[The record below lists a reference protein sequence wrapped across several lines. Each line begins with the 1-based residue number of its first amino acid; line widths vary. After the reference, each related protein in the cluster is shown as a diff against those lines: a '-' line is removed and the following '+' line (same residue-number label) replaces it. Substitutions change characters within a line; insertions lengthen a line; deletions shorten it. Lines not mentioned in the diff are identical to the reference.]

1 MSLRTHAVLPSVSRG
16 YPPPLGRLPTR
27 YSPVRCS
34 CTPEG
39 ALPLNLHVLGTPP
52 AFILSQDQ
60 TLQLKMSNVT
70 SKTRRSIQR
79 EFSLL
84 ELISFSVAWSED
96 QMTEVRWFLSI
107 QFSKSLVPWRA
118 YQSRALGTLCQ
129 ALFGALT
136 GSRLPFPHDMG
147 SATIRKPRATVNPPR
162 RVFPAVVPGL
172 PETESTTHEIVR
184 EFKRKNKRW
193 GKSSK
198 ARKACLGWNSRQDGG
213 RLVERS

>member
-1 MSLRTHAVLPSVSRG
+1 M
-16 YPPPLGRLPTR
+16 
-27 YSPVRCS
+27 
-34 CTPEG
+34 
-39 ALPLNLHVLGTPP
+39 LGTPP

-60 TLQLKMSNVT
+60 TLQLKIAIVAPEAQRSFQARVLI
-70 SKTRRSIQR
+70 TRTHSV
-79 EFSLL
+79 
-84 ELISFSVAWSED
+84 SVARSED

-118 YQSRALGTLCQ
+118 YQSRALGSLCQ

-136 GSRLPFPHDMG
+136 GARLPFPHDMG
-147 SATIRKPRATVNPPR
+147 SATIRKRCATVNPLR
-162 RVFPAVVPGL
+162 KVFPAVSVGL
-172 PETESTTHEIVR
+172 PETELTTREKVR
-184 EFKRKNKRW
+184 EFGGENKRW